1 MHRQKQRINSA
12 TFGGT
17 QKGKNAVRPSSY
29 TGPVSSARYNAHRGL
44 TVQHFPMVA
53 SALLPS
59 RGGWLAL
66 AMTTLL
72 KQRRHRVGGLPCTAY
87 CTFQLLHV
95 GTVITVSFRDIRDN
109 GDQRRRREYD

>member
-17 QKGKNAVRPSSY
+17 QKGKNAVCLPFYARPD
-29 TGPVSSARYNAHRGL
+29 SSARYNAHRGL
-44 TVQHFPMVA
+44 SVQHFPAVA
-53 SALLPS
+53 SALLPP
-59 RGGWLAL
+59 RDGWLAL
-66 AMTTLL
+66 AIPTPL

-95 GTVITVSFRDIRDN
+95 GTVITVSFRDMP
-109 GDQRRRREYD
+109 